1 MNKLITRLA
10 LSITLAGGVL
20 VPATQATAQQ
30 QLVAP
35 NLQFVESSTPSE
47 ASQLRA
53 GQTNHWFYKL
63 STSQYV
69 AKDING
75 KEYNIDEIFK
85 SGKAIMIDF
94 SAVWCP
100 PCWGL
105 HKSGILEK
113 LYAKFGPKGTDQ
125 IELFW
130 VGADKASTV
139 NAIKGSGGNTQ
150 GDWTKDSKGNPVPY
164 PVFSDKKMSSMLNIG
179 IVAFP
184 TLVLIGPG
192 NKWTDCR
199 AEVATK
205 DTEFK
210 AFAELLDLF
219 ATKKD
224 KPKAVRFADPT
235 ALYVG
240 ETRTMRLYYES
251 LVPVTNVVWNAP
263 KELTLTKVTDTE
275 YTIAASKVGSYEIE
289 ATVTNE
295 NGSTTGKATVIVSE
309 PISSYPF
316 FCGMDNKEQ
325 LDKGWRSIDHDGDGF
340 GFDSYMGGGFLAR
353 LGLSFTDN
361 SYKPGAENSAD
372 LLISWGTILP
382 VSAMVQEGKPYFG
395 TQEIKP
401 KNELLS
407 APMLIPADAAKPTF
421 SCYIARVLPQGMA
434 SVFDAPR
441 ADQLKVMV
449 SELNGTPVELLEPQS
464 PKKSGWKHISA
475 DLSAY
480 KGKTILLSLVPV
492 VNGTSGLSID
502 QIRVT
507 MDGTTDVETPTLN
520 VETSLYP
527 NPASDYVTV
536 RTRVGST
543 IEIFA
548 ADGALLSTTQAKGEE
563 TTIALAQL
571 PAGRYLVRI
580 SSLEGGE
587 IVLRPL
593 IIK

>member
-20 VPATQATAQQ
+20 LPATQATAQQ

-35 NLQFVESSTPSE
+35 NLQLVESSTPSG

-53 GQTNHWFYKL
+53 SQEGRWFYGL
-63 STSQYV
+63 TTSKYV

-75 KEYNIDEIFK
+75 KEYDIDAILK
-85 SGKAIMIDF
+85 SGKTIMIDF
-94 SAVWCP
+94 SATWCP
-100 PCWGL
+100 PCWTI
-105 HKSGILEK
+105 HESGVLEQ
-113 LYAKFGPKGTDQ
+113 LYSKFGPEGTNQ

-130 VGADKASTV
+130 VEAQGASKSKIQA
-139 NAIKGSGGNTQ
+139 KGK
-150 GDWTKDSKGNPVPY
+150 DWTKDSNGNPVPY
-164 PVFSDKKMSSMLNIG
+164 PIISDAKMFSTLGIG
-179 IVAFP
+179 VVGFP

-205 DTEFK
+205 DTTFK
-210 AFAELLDLF
+210 VFAELLELF
-219 ATKKD
+219 VNKTD
-224 KPKAVRFADPT
+224 KPKAVRFVDPT
-235 ALYVG
+235 DLYIG
-240 ETRTMRLYYES
+240 ETRTMRLTYES
-251 LVPVTNVVWNAP
+251 LAPITNVEWKAP
-263 KELTLTKVTDTE
+263 EGLTLTKVTDTE

-289 ATVTNE
+289 ATVTNA
-295 NGSTTGKATVIVSE
+295 NGSTTGKVTVTVSE

-316 FCGMDNKEQ
+316 FCAMDNKEQ
-325 LDKGWRSIDHDGDGF
+325 LDKGWRSIDYDGDGF
-340 GFDSYMGGGFLAR
+340 GFDSYMGNGLLER
-353 LGLSFTDN
+353 LGLRFDN
-361 SYKPGAENSAD
+361 PNYKPGAENSAD

-382 VSAMVQEGKPYFG
+382 VSVLVQDGEANFGVQENK
-395 TQEIKP
+395 QN
-401 KNELLS
+401 NELLS
-407 APMLIPADAAKPTF
+407 APLVIPADAAKPTF
-421 SCYIARVLPQGMA
+421 SCYIMSFFTANTM
-434 SVFDAPR
+434 
-441 ADQLKVMV
+441 DQLKVMV
-449 SELNGTPVELLEPQS
+449 SEDNGTPVELLAPQA
-464 PKKSGWKHISA
+464 PIAGKWKLISA

-480 KGKTILLSLVPV
+480 KGKTIKLSLIPV
-492 VNGTSGLSID
+492 VKGESGIGVD
-502 QIRVT
+502 QLRVT

-543 IEIFA
+543 IEFFT
-548 ADGALLSTTQAKGEE
+548 ADGALLSTTQAMGEE

-580 SSLEGGE
+580 TSLEGGE

>member
-35 NLQFVESSTPSE
+35 NLQLVESSTPSG

-53 GQTNHWFYKL
+53 SQEGRWFYGL
-63 STSQYV
+63 TTSKYV

-75 KEYNIDEIFK
+75 KEYDIDAILK
-85 SGKAIMIDF
+85 SGKTIMIDF
-94 SAVWCP
+94 SATWCP
-100 PCWGL
+100 PCWTI
-105 HKSGILEK
+105 HESGVLEQ
-113 LYAKFGPKGTDQ
+113 LYSKFGPEGTNQ

-130 VGADKASTV
+130 VEAQGASKSKIQA
-139 NAIKGSGGNTQ
+139 KGK
-150 GDWTKDSKGNPVPY
+150 DWTKDSNGNPVPY
-164 PVFSDKKMSSMLNIG
+164 PIISDAKMFSTLGIG
-179 IVAFP
+179 VVGFP

-199 AEVATK
+199 ADVATK
-205 DTEFK
+205 DTTFK
-210 AFAELLDLF
+210 AFAELLELF
-219 ATKKD
+219 VNKTD
-224 KPKAVRFADPT
+224 KPKAVRFVDPT
-235 ALYVG
+235 DLYIG
-240 ETRTMRLYYES
+240 ETRTMRLTYES
-251 LVPVTNVVWNAP
+251 LAPITNVEWKAP
-263 KELTLTKVTDTE
+263 EGLTLTKVTDTE
-275 YTIAASKVGSYEIE
+275 YTIATSKVGSYEIE
-289 ATVTNE
+289 ATVTNA
-295 NGSTTGKATVIVSE
+295 NGSTTGKVTVTVSE

-316 FCGMDNKEQ
+316 FCAMDNKEQ
-325 LDKGWRSIDHDGDGF
+325 LDKGWRSIDYDGDGF
-340 GFDSYMGGGFLAR
+340 GFDSYMGNGLLER
-353 LGLSFTDN
+353 LGLRFDN
-361 SYKPGAENSAD
+361 PNYKPGAENSAD

-382 VSAMVQEGKPYFG
+382 VSVLVQDGEANFGVQENK
-395 TQEIKP
+395 QN
-401 KNELLS
+401 NELLS
-407 APMLIPADAAKPTF
+407 APLVIPADAAKPTF
-421 SCYIARVLPQGMA
+421 SCYIMSFFTANTM
-434 SVFDAPR
+434 
-441 ADQLKVMV
+441 DQLKVMV
-449 SELNGTPVELLEPQS
+449 SEDNGTPVELLAPQA
-464 PKKSGWKHISA
+464 PIAGKWKLISA

-480 KGKTILLSLVPV
+480 KGKTIKLSLIPV
-492 VNGTSGLSID
+492 VKGESGIGVD
-502 QIRVT
+502 QLRVT

-543 IEIFA
+543 IEFFT
-548 ADGALLSTTQAKGEE
+548 ADGALLSTTQAMGEE

-580 SSLEGGE
+580 TSLEGGE

>member
-10 LSITLAGGVL
+10 LSITLVGGML
-20 VPATQATAQQ
+20 LPATQATAQQ

-35 NLQFVESSTPSE
+35 SLPLVESATPSE

-63 STSQYV
+63 ATSQYV

-100 PCWGL
+100 PCWSI
-105 HKSGILEK
+105 HKSGVLEQ
-113 LYAKFGPKGTDQ
+113 LYSKFGPEGTKQ

-130 VGADKASTV
+130 VEAQGASKSKIQA
-139 NAIKGSGGNTQ
+139 NGK
-150 GDWTKDSKGNPVPY
+150 DWTKDSKGNPVPY
-164 PVFSDKKMSSMLNIG
+164 PVISDKKMFSTLNIG
-179 IVAFP
+179 IVGFP

-192 NKWTDCR
+192 NKWTNCF
-199 AEVATK
+199 AEVYTK

-240 ETRTMRLYYES
+240 ETRTMRLNYES
-251 LVPVTNVVWNAP
+251 FVPVTNVVWNAP

-295 NGSTTGKATVIVSE
+295 NGSTTGKATITVSE

-372 LLISWGTILP
+372 LLISWGTVLP
-382 VSAMVQEGKPYFG
+382 VSAMVQDGKASFG
-395 TQEIKP
+395 MQKIKP

-407 APMLIPADAAKPTF
+407 APLVIPADAVKPTF
-421 SCYIARVLPQGMA
+421 SCYIM
-434 SVFDAPR
+434 SVFGAPR

-464 PKKSGWKHISA
+464 PKKSGWKLISA

-492 VNGTSGLSID
+492 VNGESGIGVD
-502 QIRVT
+502 QLRVT
-507 MDGTTDVETPTLN
+507 MDGKTDVEAPTLSL
-520 VETSLYP
+520 ETTLYP

-536 RTRVGST
+536 QTRVGST
-543 IEIFA
+543 IELFA
-548 ADGALLSTTQAKGEE
+548 TDGTMLSTTQATGER
-563 TTIALAQL
+563 TSIALAQL
-571 PAGRYLVRI
+571 PAGRYIARI
-580 SSLEGGE
+580 TSLEGE
-587 IVLRPL
+587 VVFRPL

>member
-35 NLQFVESSTPSE
+35 NLQLVESSTPSG

-53 GQTNHWFYKL
+53 SQEGRWFYGL
-63 STSQYV
+63 TTSKYV

-75 KEYNIDEIFK
+75 KEYDIDAILK
-85 SGKAIMIDF
+85 SGKTIMIDF
-94 SAVWCP
+94 SATWCP
-100 PCWGL
+100 PCWTI
-105 HKSGILEK
+105 HESGVLEQ
-113 LYAKFGPKGTDQ
+113 LYSKFGPEGTNQ

-130 VGADKASTV
+130 VEAQGASKSKIQA
-139 NAIKGSGGNTQ
+139 KGK
-150 GDWTKDSKGNPVPY
+150 DWTKDSNGNPVPY
-164 PVFSDKKMSSMLNIG
+164 PIISDAKMFSTLGIG
-179 IVAFP
+179 VVGFP

-205 DTEFK
+205 DTTFK
-210 AFAELLDLF
+210 VFAELLELF
-219 ATKKD
+219 VNKTD
-224 KPKAVRFADPT
+224 KPKAVRFVDPT
-235 ALYVG
+235 DLYIG
-240 ETRTMRLYYES
+240 ETRTMRLTYES
-251 LVPVTNVVWNAP
+251 LAPITNVEWKAP
-263 KELTLTKVTDTE
+263 EGLTLTKVTDTE

-289 ATVTNE
+289 ATVTNA
-295 NGSTTGKATVIVSE
+295 NGSTTGKVTVTVSE

-316 FCGMDNKEQ
+316 FCAMDNKEQ
-325 LDKGWRSIDHDGDGF
+325 LDKGWRSIDYDGDGF
-340 GFDSYMGGGFLAR
+340 GFDSYMGNGLLER
-353 LGLSFTDN
+353 LGLRFDN
-361 SYKPGAENSAD
+361 PNYKPGAENSAD

-382 VSAMVQEGKPYFG
+382 VSVLVQDGEANFGVQENK
-395 TQEIKP
+395 QN
-401 KNELLS
+401 NELLS
-407 APMLIPADAAKPTF
+407 APLVIPADAAKPTF
-421 SCYIARVLPQGMA
+421 SCYIMSFFTANTM
-434 SVFDAPR
+434 
-441 ADQLKVMV
+441 DQLKVMV
-449 SELNGTPVELLEPQS
+449 SEDNGTPVELLAPQA
-464 PKKSGWKHISA
+464 PIAGKWKLISA

-480 KGKTILLSLVPV
+480 KGKTIKLSLVPV
-492 VNGTSGLSID
+492 VKGESGIGVD
-502 QIRVT
+502 QLRVT

-543 IEIFA
+543 IEFFT
-548 ADGALLSTTQAKGEE
+548 ADGALLSTTQAMGEE

-580 SSLEGGE
+580 TSLEGGE

>member
-35 NLQFVESSTPSE
+35 NLQLVESSTPSG

-53 GQTNHWFYKL
+53 SQEGRWFYGL
-63 STSQYV
+63 TTSKYV

-75 KEYNIDEIFK
+75 KEYDIDAILK
-85 SGKAIMIDF
+85 SGKTIMIDF
-94 SAVWCP
+94 SATWCP
-100 PCWGL
+100 PCWTI
-105 HKSGILEK
+105 HESGVLEQ
-113 LYAKFGPKGTDQ
+113 LYSKFGPEGTNQ

-130 VGADKASTV
+130 VEAQGASKSKIQA
-139 NAIKGSGGNTQ
+139 KGK
-150 GDWTKDSKGNPVPY
+150 DWTKDSNGNPVPY
-164 PVFSDKKMSSMLNIG
+164 PIISDAKMFSTLGIG
-179 IVAFP
+179 VVGFP

-205 DTEFK
+205 DTTFK
-210 AFAELLDLF
+210 VFAELLELF
-219 ATKKD
+219 VNKTD
-224 KPKAVRFADPT
+224 KPKAVRFVDPT
-235 ALYVG
+235 DLYIG
-240 ETRTMRLYYES
+240 ETRTMRLTYES
-251 LVPVTNVVWNAP
+251 LAPITNVEWKAP
-263 KELTLTKVTDTE
+263 EGLTLTKVTDTE

-289 ATVTNE
+289 ATVTNA
-295 NGSTTGKATVIVSE
+295 NGSTTGKVTVTVSE

-316 FCGMDNKEQ
+316 FCAMDNKEQ
-325 LDKGWRSIDHDGDGF
+325 LDKGWRSIDYDGDGF
-340 GFDSYMGGGFLAR
+340 GFDSYMGNGLLER
-353 LGLSFTDN
+353 LGLRFDN
-361 SYKPGAENSAD
+361 PNYKPGAENSAD

-382 VSAMVQEGKPYFG
+382 VSVLVQDGEANFGVQENK
-395 TQEIKP
+395 QN
-401 KNELLS
+401 NELLS
-407 APMLIPADAAKPTF
+407 APLVIPADAAKPTF
-421 SCYIARVLPQGMA
+421 SCYIMSFFTANTM
-434 SVFDAPR
+434 
-441 ADQLKVMV
+441 DQLKVMV
-449 SELNGTPVELLEPQS
+449 SEDNGTPVELLAPQA
-464 PKKSGWKHISA
+464 PIAGKWKLISA

-480 KGKTILLSLVPV
+480 KGKTIKLSLIPV
-492 VNGTSGLSID
+492 VKGESGIGVD
-502 QIRVT
+502 QLRVT

-543 IEIFA
+543 IEFFT
-548 ADGALLSTTQAKGEE
+548 ADGALLSTTQAMGEE

-580 SSLEGGE
+580 TSLEGGE

>member
-10 LSITLAGGVL
+10 LSITLVGGML
-20 VPATQATAQQ
+20 LPATQATAQQ

-35 NLQFVESSTPSE
+35 NLPLVESSTPSG

-63 STSQYV
+63 ATSQYV

-94 SAVWCP
+94 SAVWCY
-100 PCWGL
+100 PCWAL
-105 HKSGILEK
+105 HSSGVLEQ
-113 LYAKFGPKGTDQ
+113 LYSKFGPKGTDQ

-130 VGADKASTV
+130 VGADRASTV
-139 NAIKGSGGNTQ
+139 SAIKGSGRNTQ

-164 PVFSDKKMSSMLNIG
+164 PVISDKKMFSTLNIG
-179 IVAFP
+179 IIGFP

-192 NKWTDCR
+192 NKWVHCR
-199 AEVATK
+199 DEVMTK

-240 ETRTMRLYYES
+240 ETRTMRLNYES
-251 LVPVTNVVWNAP
+251 FVPVTNVVWNAP

-295 NGSTTGKATVIVSE
+295 NGSTTGKATITVSE

-325 LDKGWRSIDHDGDGF
+325 LNKGWRSIDHDGDSF

-353 LGLSFTDN
+353 LELIFKND
-361 SYKPGAENSAD
+361 YKPGAENSAD
-372 LLISWGTILP
+372 NLVSWGTVLP
-382 VSAMVQEGKPYFG
+382 VSAMVDDKGKVHFG
-395 TQEIKP
+395 IQKIEP

-407 APMLIPADAAKPTF
+407 APMVIPADATKPTF

-434 SVFDAPR
+434 SILDAPR

-449 SELNGTPVELLEPQS
+449 SELNGTTVELLEPQS
-464 PKKSGWKHISA
+464 PKESGWKLISA

-480 KGKTILLSLVPV
+480 KGKTIQLSLIPV

-502 QIRVT
+502 QLRVT
-507 MDGTTDVETPTLN
+507 MDGKTDVEAPTLN
-520 VETSLYP
+520 LETTLYP

-536 RTRVGST
+536 QTRVGST
-543 IEIFA
+543 IELFA
-548 ADGALLSTTQAKGEE
+548 ADGTMLSTTQATGER

-571 PAGRYLVRI
+571 PAGRYIARI
-580 SSLEGGE
+580 TSLEGE
-587 IVLRPL
+587 VVFRPL

>member
-35 NLQFVESSTPSE
+35 NLQLVESSTPSG

-53 GQTNHWFYKL
+53 SQEGRWFYGL
-63 STSQYV
+63 TTSKYV

-75 KEYNIDEIFK
+75 KEYDIDAILK
-85 SGKAIMIDF
+85 SGKTIMIDF
-94 SAVWCP
+94 SATWCP
-100 PCWGL
+100 PCWTI
-105 HKSGILEK
+105 HESGVLEQ
-113 LYAKFGPKGTDQ
+113 LYSKFGPEGTNQ

-130 VGADKASTV
+130 VEAQGASKSKIQA
-139 NAIKGSGGNTQ
+139 KGK
-150 GDWTKDSKGNPVPY
+150 DWTKDSNGNPVPY
-164 PVFSDKKMSSMLNIG
+164 PIISDAKMFSTLGIG
-179 IVAFP
+179 VVGFP

-205 DTEFK
+205 DTTFK
-210 AFAELLDLF
+210 VFAELLELF
-219 ATKKD
+219 VNKTD
-224 KPKAVRFADPT
+224 KPKAVRFVDPT
-235 ALYVG
+235 DLYIG
-240 ETRTMRLYYES
+240 ETRTMRLTYES
-251 LVPVTNVVWNAP
+251 LAPITNVEWKAP
-263 KELTLTKVTDTE
+263 EGLTLTKVTDTE

-289 ATVTNE
+289 ATVTNA
-295 NGSTTGKATVIVSE
+295 NGSTTGKVTVTVSE

-316 FCGMDNKEQ
+316 FCAMDNKEQ
-325 LDKGWRSIDHDGDGF
+325 LDKGWRSIDYDGDGF
-340 GFDSYMGGGFLAR
+340 GFDSYMGNGLLER
-353 LGLSFTDN
+353 LGLRFDN
-361 SYKPGAENSAD
+361 PNYKPGAENSAD

-382 VSAMVQEGKPYFG
+382 VSVLVQDGEANFGVQENK
-395 TQEIKP
+395 QN
-401 KNELLS
+401 NELLS
-407 APMLIPADAAKPTF
+407 APLVIPADAAKPTF
-421 SCYIARVLPQGMA
+421 SCYIMSFFTANTM
-434 SVFDAPR
+434 
-441 ADQLKVMV
+441 DQLKVMV
-449 SELNGTPVELLEPQS
+449 SEDNGTPVELLAPQA
-464 PKKSGWKHISA
+464 PIAGKWKLISA

-480 KGKTILLSLVPV
+480 KGKTIKLSLIPV
-492 VNGTSGLSID
+492 VKGESGIGVD
-502 QIRVT
+502 QLRVT

-527 NPASDYVTV
+527 NPASDYVTI

-543 IEIFA
+543 IEFFT
-548 ADGALLSTTQAKGEE
+548 ADGALLSTTQAMGEE

-580 SSLEGGE
+580 TSLEGGE

-593 IIK
+593 IIQ

>member
-10 LSITLAGGVL
+10 LSITLVGGML
-20 VPATQATAQQ
+20 LPATQATAQQ

-35 NLQFVESSTPSE
+35 SLPLVESSTASE

-100 PCWGL
+100 PCWAL
-105 HKSGILEK
+105 HSSGVLEQ
-113 LYAKFGPKGTDQ
+113 LYSKFGPAGTNQ

-130 VGADKASTV
+130 VEAQGASKSKIQA
-139 NAIKGSGGNTQ
+139 NGK
-150 GDWTKDSKGNPVPY
+150 DWTKDSKGNPVPY
-164 PVFSDKKMSSMLNIG
+164 PVISDKKMFSTLNIG
-179 IVAFP
+179 IVGFP

-192 NKWTDCR
+192 NKWVHCR
-199 AEVATK
+199 DEVMTK

-240 ETRTMRLYYES
+240 ETRTMRLNYES
-251 LVPVTNVVWNAP
+251 FVPVTNVVWNAP

-295 NGSTTGKATVIVSE
+295 NGSTTGKATITVSE

-340 GFDSYMGGGFLAR
+340 GFDSYVGGGFLAR
-353 LGLSFTDN
+353 LGLYFKDKSF
-361 SYKPGAENSAD
+361 KPGAENSAD
-372 LLISWGTILP
+372 LLISWGTVLP
-382 VSAMVQEGKPYFG
+382 VVAMVQDGEASFG
-395 TQEIKP
+395 MQKIKP

-407 APMLIPADAAKPTF
+407 APLVIPADAAKPTF
-421 SCYIARVLPQGMA
+421 SCYIM
-434 SVFDAPR
+434 SVFGAPR
-441 ADQLKVMV
+441 VDQLKVMV

-464 PKKSGWKHISA
+464 PKKSGWKLISA

-492 VNGTSGLSID
+492 VNGESGIGVD
-502 QIRVT
+502 QLRVT
-507 MDGTTDVETPTLN
+507 MDGKTDVEAPTLSL
-520 VETSLYP
+520 ETTLYP

-543 IEIFA
+543 IELFA
-548 ADGALLSTTQAKGEE
+548 TDGTMLSTTQATGER

-571 PAGRYLVRI
+571 PAGRYIARI
-580 SSLEGGE
+580 TSLEGE
-587 IVLRPL
+587 VVFRPL

>member
-10 LSITLAGGVL
+10 LSITLVGGML
-20 VPATQATAQQ
+20 LPATQATAQQ

-35 NLQFVESSTPSE
+35 NLPLVESSTPSG

-100 PCWGL
+100 PCWAL
-105 HKSGILEK
+105 HSSGVLEQ
-113 LYAKFGPKGTDQ
+113 LYSKFGPAGTNQ

-130 VGADKASTV
+130 VEAQGASKSKIQA
-139 NAIKGSGGNTQ
+139 NGK
-150 GDWTKDSKGNPVPY
+150 DWTKDSKGNPVPY
-164 PVFSDKKMSSMLNIG
+164 PVISDKKMFSTLNIG
-179 IVAFP
+179 IVGFP

-192 NKWTDCR
+192 NKWVHCID
-199 AEVATK
+199 EVMTK

-240 ETRTMRLYYES
+240 ETRTMRLNYES

-295 NGSTTGKATVIVSE
+295 NGSTTGKATITVSE

-340 GFDSYMGGGFLAR
+340 GFDSYVGGGFLAR
-353 LGLSFTDN
+353 LGLYFKDKSF
-361 SYKPGAENSAD
+361 KPGAENSAD
-372 LLISWGTILP
+372 LLISWGTVLP
-382 VSAMVQEGKPYFG
+382 VVAMVQDGEASFG
-395 TQEIKP
+395 MQKIKP

-407 APMLIPADAAKPTF
+407 APLVIPADAAKPTF
-421 SCYIARVLPQGMA
+421 SCYIM
-434 SVFDAPR
+434 SVFGAPR

-464 PKKSGWKHISA
+464 PKKSGWKLISA

-492 VNGTSGLSID
+492 VNGESGIGVD
-502 QIRVT
+502 QLRVT
-507 MDGTTDVETPTLN
+507 MDGKTDVEAPTLSL
-520 VETSLYP
+520 ETTLYP

-543 IEIFA
+543 IELFA
-548 ADGALLSTTQAKGEE
+548 TDGTMLSTTQATGER

-571 PAGRYLVRI
+571 PAGRYIARI
-580 SSLEGGE
+580 TSLEGE
-587 IVLRPL
+587 VVFRPL

>member
-10 LSITLAGGVL
+10 LSITLVGGML
-20 VPATQATAQQ
+20 LPATQATAQQ

-35 NLQFVESSTPSE
+35 NLPLVESSTPSG

-63 STSQYV
+63 ATSQYV

-100 PCWGL
+100 PCWAL
-105 HKSGILEK
+105 HSSGVLEQ
-113 LYAKFGPKGTDQ
+113 LYSKFGPAGTNQ

-130 VGADKASTV
+130 VEAQGASKSKIQA
-139 NAIKGSGGNTQ
+139 NGK
-150 GDWTKDSKGNPVPY
+150 DWTKDSKGNPVPY
-164 PVFSDKKMSSMLNIG
+164 PVISDKKMFSTLNIG
-179 IVAFP
+179 IVGFP

-240 ETRTMRLYYES
+240 ETRTMRLNYES
-251 LVPVTNVVWNAP
+251 LVP
-263 KELTLTKVTDTE
+263 E

-295 NGSTTGKATVIVSE
+295 NGSTTGKATITVSE

-340 GFDSYMGGGFLAR
+340 GFDSYVGGGFLAR
-353 LGLSFTDN
+353 LGLYFKDKSF
-361 SYKPGAENSAD
+361 KPGAENSAD
-372 LLISWGTILP
+372 LLISWGTVLP
-382 VSAMVQEGKPYFG
+382 VVAMVQDGEASFG
-395 TQEIKP
+395 MQKIKP

-407 APMLIPADAAKPTF
+407 APLVIPADAAKPTF
-421 SCYIARVLPQGMA
+421 SCYIM
-434 SVFDAPR
+434 SVFGAPR
-441 ADQLKVMV
+441 VDQLKVMV

-464 PKKSGWKHISA
+464 PKKSGWKLISA

-492 VNGTSGLSID
+492 VNGESGIGVD
-502 QIRVT
+502 QLRVT
-507 MDGTTDVETPTLN
+507 MDGKTDVEAPTLSL
-520 VETSLYP
+520 ETTLYP

-543 IEIFA
+543 IELFA
-548 ADGALLSTTQAKGEE
+548 TDGTMLSTTQTTGER

-571 PAGRYLVRI
+571 PAGRYIARI
-580 SSLEGGE
+580 TSLEGE
-587 IVLRPL
+587 VVFRPL

>member
-35 NLQFVESSTPSE
+35 NLQLVESSTPSG

-53 GQTNHWFYKL
+53 SQEGRWFYGL
-63 STSQYV
+63 TTSKYV

-75 KEYNIDEIFK
+75 KEYDIDAILK
-85 SGKAIMIDF
+85 SGKTIMIDF
-94 SAVWCP
+94 SATWCP
-100 PCWGL
+100 PCWTI
-105 HKSGILEK
+105 HESGVLEQ
-113 LYAKFGPKGTDQ
+113 LYSKFGPEGTNQ

-130 VGADKASTV
+130 VEAQGASKSKIQA
-139 NAIKGSGGNTQ
+139 KGK
-150 GDWTKDSKGNPVPY
+150 DWTKDSNGNPVPY
-164 PVFSDKKMSSMLNIG
+164 PIISDAKMFSTLGIG
-179 IVAFP
+179 VVGFP

-205 DTEFK
+205 DTTFK
-210 AFAELLDLF
+210 VFAELLELF
-219 ATKKD
+219 VNKTD
-224 KPKAVRFADPT
+224 KPKAVRFVDPT
-235 ALYVG
+235 DLYIG
-240 ETRTMRLYYES
+240 ETRTMRLTYES
-251 LVPVTNVVWNAP
+251 LAPITNVEWKAP
-263 KELTLTKVTDTE
+263 EGLTLTKVTDTE

-289 ATVTNE
+289 ATVTNA
-295 NGSTTGKATVIVSE
+295 NGSTTGKVTVTVSE

-316 FCGMDNKEQ
+316 FCAMDNKEQ
-325 LDKGWRSIDHDGDGF
+325 LDKGWRSIDYDGDGF
-340 GFDSYMGGGFLAR
+340 GFDSYMGNGLLER
-353 LGLSFTDN
+353 LGLRFDN
-361 SYKPGAENSAD
+361 PNYKPGAENSAD

-382 VSAMVQEGKPYFG
+382 VSVLVQDGEANFGVQENK
-395 TQEIKP
+395 QN
-401 KNELLS
+401 NELLS
-407 APMLIPADAAKPTF
+407 APLVIPADAAKPTF
-421 SCYIARVLPQGMA
+421 SCYIMSFFTANTM
-434 SVFDAPR
+434 
-441 ADQLKVMV
+441 DQLKVMV
-449 SELNGTPVELLEPQS
+449 SEDNGTPVELLAPQA
-464 PKKSGWKHISA
+464 PIAGKWKLISA

-480 KGKTILLSLVPV
+480 KGKTIKLSLIPV
-492 VNGTSGLSID
+492 VKGESGIGVD
-502 QIRVT
+502 QLRVT

-543 IEIFA
+543 IEFFT
-548 ADGALLSTTQAKGEE
+548 ADGALLSTTQAMGEE
-563 TTIALAQL
+563 TTIALAHL

-580 SSLEGGE
+580 TSLEGGE

>member
-10 LSITLAGGVL
+10 LSITLVGGML
-20 VPATQATAQQ
+20 LPATQATAQQ
-30 QLVAP
+30 
-35 NLQFVESSTPSE
+35 NLPLVESSTPSG

-63 STSQYV
+63 ATSQYV

-100 PCWGL
+100 PCWAL
-105 HKSGILEK
+105 HSSGVLEQ
-113 LYAKFGPKGTDQ
+113 LYSKFGPAGTNQ

-130 VGADKASTV
+130 VEAQGASKSKIQA
-139 NAIKGSGGNTQ
+139 NGK
-150 GDWTKDSKGNPVPY
+150 DWTKDSKGNPVPY
-164 PVFSDKKMSSMLNIG
+164 PVISDKKMFSTLNIG
-179 IVAFP
+179 IVGFP

-192 NKWTDCR
+192 NKWVHCID
-199 AEVATK
+199 EVMTK

-240 ETRTMRLYYES
+240 ETRTMRLNYES

-295 NGSTTGKATVIVSE
+295 NGSTTGKATITVSE

-372 LLISWGTILP
+372 LLISWGTVLP
-382 VSAMVQEGKPYFG
+382 VSAMVNNKGEASFG
-395 TQEIKP
+395 MQKIKP

-421 SCYIARVLPQGMA
+421 SCYIM
-434 SVFDAPR
+434 SVFGAPR

-464 PKKSGWKHISA
+464 PKKSGWKLISA

-492 VNGTSGLSID
+492 VNGESGIGVD
-502 QIRVT
+502 QLRVT
-507 MDGTTDVETPTLN
+507 MDGKTDVEAPTLSL
-520 VETSLYP
+520 ETTLYP

-543 IEIFA
+543 IELFA
-548 ADGALLSTTQAKGEE
+548 TDGTMLSTTQATGES

-571 PAGRYLVRI
+571 PAGRYIARI
-580 SSLEGGE
+580 TSLEGE
-587 IVLRPL
+587 VVFRPL

>member
-35 NLQFVESSTPSE
+35 NLQLVESSTPSG

-53 GQTNHWFYKL
+53 SQEGRWFYGL
-63 STSQYV
+63 TTSKYV

-75 KEYNIDEIFK
+75 KEYDIDAILK
-85 SGKAIMIDF
+85 SGKTIMIDF
-94 SAVWCP
+94 SATWCP
-100 PCWGL
+100 PCWTI
-105 HKSGILEK
+105 HESGVLEQ
-113 LYAKFGPKGTDQ
+113 LYSKFGPEGTNQ

-130 VGADKASTV
+130 VEAQGASKSKIQA
-139 NAIKGSGGNTQ
+139 KGK
-150 GDWTKDSKGNPVPY
+150 DWTKDSNGNPVPY
-164 PVFSDKKMSSMLNIG
+164 PIISDAKMFSTLGIG
-179 IVAFP
+179 VVGFP

-205 DTEFK
+205 DTTFK
-210 AFAELLDLF
+210 VFAELLELF
-219 ATKKD
+219 VNKTD
-224 KPKAVRFADPT
+224 KPKAVRFVDPT
-235 ALYVG
+235 DLYIG
-240 ETRTMRLYYES
+240 ETRTMRLTYES
-251 LVPVTNVVWNAP
+251 LAPITNVEWKAP
-263 KELTLTKVTDTE
+263 EGLTLTKVTDTE

-289 ATVTNE
+289 ATVTNA
-295 NGSTTGKATVIVSE
+295 NGSTTGKVTVTVSE

-316 FCGMDNKEQ
+316 FCAMDNKEQ
-325 LDKGWRSIDHDGDGF
+325 LDKGWRSIDYDGDGF
-340 GFDSYMGGGFLAR
+340 GFDSYMGNGLLER
-353 LGLSFTDN
+353 LGLRFDN
-361 SYKPGAENSAD
+361 PNYKPGAENSAD

-382 VSAMVQEGKPYFG
+382 VSVLVQDGEANFGVQENK
-395 TQEIKP
+395 QN
-401 KNELLS
+401 NELLS
-407 APMLIPADAAKPTF
+407 APLVIPADAAKPTF
-421 SCYIARVLPQGMA
+421 SCYIMSFFTANTM
-434 SVFDAPR
+434 
-441 ADQLKVMV
+441 DQLKVMV
-449 SELNGTPVELLEPQS
+449 SEDNGTPVELLAPQA
-464 PKKSGWKHISA
+464 PIAGKWKLISA

-480 KGKTILLSLVPV
+480 KGKTIKLSLIPV
-492 VNGTSGLSID
+492 VKGESGIGVD
-502 QIRVT
+502 QLRVT

-527 NPASDYVTV
+527 NPASDYVTI

-543 IEIFA
+543 IEFFT
-548 ADGALLSTTQAKGEE
+548 ADGALLSTTQAMGEE
-563 TTIALAQL
+563 TTIALAHL

-580 SSLEGGE
+580 TSLEGGE

>member
-35 NLQFVESSTPSE
+35 NLQLVESSTPSG

-340 GFDSYMGGGFLAR
+340 GFDSYMGNGLLER
-353 LGLSFTDN
+353 LGLRFDN
-361 SYKPGAENSAD
+361 PNYKPGAENSAD

-382 VSAMVQEGKPYFG
+382 VSVLVQDGEANFGVQENK
-395 TQEIKP
+395 QN
-401 KNELLS
+401 NELLS
-407 APMLIPADAAKPTF
+407 APLVIPADAAKPTF
-421 SCYIARVLPQGMA
+421 SCYIMSFFTANTM
-434 SVFDAPR
+434 
-441 ADQLKVMV
+441 DQLKVMV
-449 SELNGTPVELLEPQS
+449 SEDNDTPVELLAPQA
-464 PKKSGWKHISA
+464 PIAGKWKLISA

-480 KGKTILLSLVPV
+480 KGKTIKLSLIPV
-492 VNGTSGLSID
+492 VKGESGIGVD
-502 QIRVT
+502 QLRVT

-543 IEIFA
+543 IEFFT
-548 ADGALLSTTQAKGEE
+548 ADGALLSTTQAMGEE

-580 SSLEGGE
+580 TSLEGGE

>member
-10 LSITLAGGVL
+10 LSITLVGGML
-20 VPATQATAQQ
+20 LPATQATAQQ

-35 NLQFVESSTPSE
+35 NLPLVESSTASG

-53 GQTNHWFYKL
+53 GQTNHWFYQL

-105 HKSGILEK
+105 HTSGILEE

-130 VGADKASTV
+130 VGADPRSTIS
-139 NAIKGSGGNTQ
+139 AIKGSGGNTK

-164 PVFSDKKMSSMLNIG
+164 PVFSDKKMFSTLNIG
-179 IVAFP
+179 IVGFP

-192 NKWTDCR
+192 NKWVHCID
-199 AEVATK
+199 EVMTK

-240 ETRTMRLYYES
+240 ETRTMRLNYES

-295 NGSTTGKATVIVSE
+295 NGSTTGKATITVSE

-340 GFDSYMGGGFLAR
+340 GFDSYVGGGFLAR
-353 LGLSFTDN
+353 LGLYFKDKSF
-361 SYKPGAENSAD
+361 KPGAENSAD
-372 LLISWGTILP
+372 LLISWGTVLP
-382 VSAMVQEGKPYFG
+382 VVAMVQDGEASFG
-395 TQEIKP
+395 MQKIKP

-407 APMLIPADAAKPTF
+407 APLVIPADAAKPTF
-421 SCYIARVLPQGMA
+421 SCYIM
-434 SVFDAPR
+434 SVFGAPR
-441 ADQLKVMV
+441 VDQLKVMV

-464 PKKSGWKHISA
+464 PKKSGWKLISA

-492 VNGTSGLSID
+492 VNGESGIGVD
-502 QIRVT
+502 QLRVT
-507 MDGTTDVETPTLN
+507 MDGKTDVEAPTLSL
-520 VETSLYP
+520 ETTLYP

-543 IEIFA
+543 IELFA
-548 ADGALLSTTQAKGEE
+548 TDGTMLSTTQATGER

-571 PAGRYLVRI
+571 PAGRYIARI
-580 SSLEGGE
+580 TSLEGE
-587 IVLRPL
+587 VVFRPL

>member
-1 MNKLITRLA
+1 MNKLTTRLA
-10 LSITLAGGVL
+10 LSITLVGGML
-20 VPATQATAQQ
+20 LSATQATAQQ

-35 NLQFVESSTPSE
+35 NLPLVESATPSE

-53 GQTNHWFYKL
+53 GQTDHWFYQL

-105 HKSGILEK
+105 HQSGLLEK
-113 LYAKFGPKGTDQ
+113 LYAKFGPEGTNQ

-130 VGADKASTV
+130 VEAEGASKSDIQASS
-139 NAIKGSGGNTQ
+139 K
-150 GDWTKDSKGNPVPY
+150 DWTKDSKGKPVPY
-164 PVFSDKKMSSMLNIG
+164 PVISDADMASKLNIG
-179 IVAFP
+179 IVGFP

-192 NKWTDCR
+192 NKWTDCK

-210 AFAELLDLF
+210 AFAELLERF
-219 ATKKD
+219 ATKTD
-224 KPKAVRFADPT
+224 KPKAVQFADPT

-240 ETRTMRLYYES
+240 ETRTMRLNYES
-251 LVPVTNVVWNAP
+251 FLPATIAEWKAP
-263 KELTLTKVTDTE
+263 KELTLTKVSDTE

-295 NGSTTGKATVIVSE
+295 NGSTTGKATITVSE

-372 LLISWGTILP
+372 LLISWGTVLP
-382 VSAMVQEGKPYFG
+382 VSAMVQDGKASFG

-421 SCYIARVLPQGMA
+421 SCYIM
-434 SVFDAPR
+434 SVFGAPR

-464 PKKSGWKHISA
+464 PKKSGWKLISA

-480 KGKTILLSLVPV
+480 KGKTILLSLVHV
-492 VNGTSGLSID
+492 VNGESGIGVD
-502 QIRVT
+502 QLRVT
-507 MDGTTDVETPTLN
+507 MDGKTDVEAPTLSL
-520 VETSLYP
+520 ETTLYP

-543 IEIFA
+543 IELFA
-548 ADGALLSTTQAKGEE
+548 ADGTMLSTTQATGER

-571 PAGRYLVRI
+571 PAGRYIARI
-580 SSLEGGE
+580 TSLEGE
-587 IVLRPL
+587 VVFRPL

>member
-30 QLVAP
+30 QLLAP
-35 NLQFVESSTPSE
+35 NLQLVESSTPSG

-53 GQTNHWFYKL
+53 SQEGRWFYGL
-63 STSQYV
+63 TTSKYV

-75 KEYNIDEIFK
+75 KEYDIDAILK
-85 SGKAIMIDF
+85 SGKTIMIDF
-94 SAVWCP
+94 SATWCP
-100 PCWGL
+100 PCWTI
-105 HKSGILEK
+105 HESGVLEQ
-113 LYAKFGPKGTDQ
+113 LYSKFGPEGTNQ

-130 VGADKASTV
+130 VEAQGASKSKIQA
-139 NAIKGSGGNTQ
+139 KGK
-150 GDWTKDSKGNPVPY
+150 DWTKDSNGNPVPY
-164 PVFSDKKMSSMLNIG
+164 PIISDAKMFSTLGIG
-179 IVAFP
+179 VVGFP

-205 DTEFK
+205 DTTFK
-210 AFAELLDLF
+210 VFAELLELF
-219 ATKKD
+219 VNKTD
-224 KPKAVRFADPT
+224 KPKAVRFVDPT
-235 ALYVG
+235 DLYIG
-240 ETRTMRLYYES
+240 ETRTMRLTYES
-251 LVPVTNVVWNAP
+251 LAPITNVEWKAP
-263 KELTLTKVTDTE
+263 EGLTLTKVTDTE

-289 ATVTNE
+289 ATVTNA
-295 NGSTTGKATVIVSE
+295 NGSTTGKVTVTVSE

-316 FCGMDNKEQ
+316 FCAMDNKEQ
-325 LDKGWRSIDHDGDGF
+325 LDKGWRSIDYDGDGF
-340 GFDSYMGGGFLAR
+340 GFDSYMGNGLLER
-353 LGLSFTDN
+353 LGLRFDN
-361 SYKPGAENSAD
+361 PNYKPGAENSAD

-382 VSAMVQEGKPYFG
+382 VSVLVQDGEANFGVQENK
-395 TQEIKP
+395 QN
-401 KNELLS
+401 NELLS
-407 APMLIPADAAKPTF
+407 APLVIPADAAKPTF
-421 SCYIARVLPQGMA
+421 SCYIMSFFTANTM
-434 SVFDAPR
+434 
-441 ADQLKVMV
+441 DQLKVMV
-449 SELNGTPVELLEPQS
+449 SEDNGTPVELLAPQA
-464 PKKSGWKHISA
+464 PIAGKWKLISA

-480 KGKTILLSLVPV
+480 KGKTIKLSLIPV
-492 VNGTSGLSID
+492 VKGESGIGVD
-502 QIRVT
+502 QLRVT

-543 IEIFA
+543 IEFFT
-548 ADGALLSTTQAKGEE
+548 ADGALLSTTQAMGEE
-563 TTIALAQL
+563 TTIALAHL

-580 SSLEGGE
+580 TSLEGGE

>member
-30 QLVAP
+30 QLLAP
-35 NLQFVESSTPSE
+35 NLQLVESSTPSG

-53 GQTNHWFYKL
+53 SQEGRWFYGL
-63 STSQYV
+63 TTSKYV

-75 KEYNIDEIFK
+75 KEYDIDAILK
-85 SGKAIMIDF
+85 SGKTIMIDF
-94 SAVWCP
+94 SATWCP
-100 PCWGL
+100 PCWTI
-105 HKSGILEK
+105 HESGVLEQ
-113 LYAKFGPKGTDQ
+113 LYSKFGPEGTNQ

-130 VGADKASTV
+130 VEAQGASKSKIQA
-139 NAIKGSGGNTQ
+139 KGK
-150 GDWTKDSKGNPVPY
+150 DWTKDSNGNPVPY
-164 PVFSDKKMSSMLNIG
+164 PIISDAKMFSTLGIG
-179 IVAFP
+179 VVGFP

-205 DTEFK
+205 DTTFK
-210 AFAELLDLF
+210 VFAELLELF
-219 ATKKD
+219 VNKTD
-224 KPKAVRFADPT
+224 KPKAVRFVDPT
-235 ALYVG
+235 DLYIG
-240 ETRTMRLYYES
+240 ETRTMRLTYES
-251 LVPVTNVVWNAP
+251 LAPITNVEWKAP
-263 KELTLTKVTDTE
+263 EGLTLTKVTDTE

-289 ATVTNE
+289 ATVTNA
-295 NGSTTGKATVIVSE
+295 NGSTTGKVTVTVSE

-316 FCGMDNKEQ
+316 FCAMDNKEQ
-325 LDKGWRSIDHDGDGF
+325 LDKGWRSIDYDGDGF
-340 GFDSYMGGGFLAR
+340 GFDSYMGNGLLER
-353 LGLSFTDN
+353 LGLRFDN
-361 SYKPGAENSAD
+361 PNYKPGAENSAD

-382 VSAMVQEGKPYFG
+382 VSVLVQDGEANFGVQENK
-395 TQEIKP
+395 QN
-401 KNELLS
+401 NELLS
-407 APMLIPADAAKPTF
+407 APLVIPADAAKPTF
-421 SCYIARVLPQGMA
+421 SCYIMSFFTANTM
-434 SVFDAPR
+434 
-441 ADQLKVMV
+441 DQLKVMV
-449 SELNGTPVELLEPQS
+449 SEDNGTPVELLAPQA
-464 PKKSGWKHISA
+464 PIAGKWKLISA

-480 KGKTILLSLVPV
+480 KGKTIKLSLIPV
-492 VNGTSGLSID
+492 VKGESGIGVD
-502 QIRVT
+502 QLRVT

-520 VETSLYP
+520 GETSLYP

-543 IEIFA
+543 IEFFT
-548 ADGALLSTTQAKGEE
+548 ADGALLSTTQAMGEE

-580 SSLEGGE
+580 TSLEGGE

>member
-10 LSITLAGGVL
+10 LSITLVGGML
-20 VPATQATAQQ
+20 LPATQATAQQ
-30 QLVAP
+30 
-35 NLQFVESSTPSE
+35 NLPLVESSTPSG

-63 STSQYV
+63 ATSQYV

-100 PCWGL
+100 PCWAL
-105 HKSGILEK
+105 HSSGVLEQ
-113 LYAKFGPKGTDQ
+113 LYSKFGPAGTNQ

-130 VGADKASTV
+130 VEAQGASKSKIQA
-139 NAIKGSGGNTQ
+139 NGK
-150 GDWTKDSKGNPVPY
+150 DWTKDSKGNPVPY
-164 PVFSDKKMSSMLNIG
+164 PVISDKKMFSTLNIG
-179 IVAFP
+179 IVGFP

-192 NKWTDCR
+192 NKWVHCID
-199 AEVATK
+199 EVMTK

-240 ETRTMRLYYES
+240 ETRTMRLNYES

-295 NGSTTGKATVIVSE
+295 NGSTTGKATITVSE

-340 GFDSYMGGGFLAR
+340 GFDSYVGGGFLAR
-353 LGLSFTDN
+353 LGLYFKDKSF
-361 SYKPGAENSAD
+361 KPGAENSAD
-372 LLISWGTILP
+372 LLISWGTVLP
-382 VSAMVQEGKPYFG
+382 VVAMVQDGEASFG
-395 TQEIKP
+395 MQKIKP

-407 APMLIPADAAKPTF
+407 APLVIPADAAKPTF
-421 SCYIARVLPQGMA
+421 SCYIM
-434 SVFDAPR
+434 SVFGAPR
-441 ADQLKVMV
+441 VDQLKVMV

-464 PKKSGWKHISA
+464 PKKSGWKLISA

-492 VNGTSGLSID
+492 VNGESGIGVD
-502 QIRVT
+502 QLRVT
-507 MDGTTDVETPTLN
+507 MDGKTDVEAPTLSL
-520 VETSLYP
+520 ETTLYP

-543 IEIFA
+543 IELFA
-548 ADGALLSTTQAKGEE
+548 TDGTMLSTTQATGER

-571 PAGRYLVRI
+571 PAGRYIARI
-580 SSLEGGE
+580 TSLEGE
-587 IVLRPL
+587 VVFRPL

>member
-30 QLVAP
+30 QLLAP
-35 NLQFVESSTPSE
+35 NLQLVESSTPSG

-53 GQTNHWFYKL
+53 SQEGRWFYGL
-63 STSQYV
+63 TTSKYV

-75 KEYNIDEIFK
+75 KEYDIDAILK
-85 SGKAIMIDF
+85 SGKTIMIDF
-94 SAVWCP
+94 SATWCP
-100 PCWGL
+100 PCWTI
-105 HKSGILEK
+105 HESGVLEQ
-113 LYAKFGPKGTDQ
+113 LYSKFGPEGTNQ

-130 VGADKASTV
+130 VEAQGASKSKIQA
-139 NAIKGSGGNTQ
+139 KGK
-150 GDWTKDSKGNPVPY
+150 DWTKDSNGNPVPY
-164 PVFSDKKMSSMLNIG
+164 PIISDAKMFSTLGIG
-179 IVAFP
+179 VVGFP

-205 DTEFK
+205 DTTFK
-210 AFAELLDLF
+210 VFAELLELF
-219 ATKKD
+219 VNKTD
-224 KPKAVRFADPT
+224 KPKAVRFVDPT
-235 ALYVG
+235 DLYIG
-240 ETRTMRLYYES
+240 ETRTMRLTYES
-251 LVPVTNVVWNAP
+251 LAPITNVEWKAP
-263 KELTLTKVTDTE
+263 EGLTLTKVTDTE

-289 ATVTNE
+289 ATVTNA
-295 NGSTTGKATVIVSE
+295 NGSTTGKVTVTVSE

-316 FCGMDNKEQ
+316 FCAMDNKEQ
-325 LDKGWRSIDHDGDGF
+325 LDKGWRSIDYDGDGF
-340 GFDSYMGGGFLAR
+340 GFDSYMGNGLLER
-353 LGLSFTDN
+353 LGLRFDN
-361 SYKPGAENSAD
+361 PNYKPGAENSAD

-382 VSAMVQEGKPYFG
+382 VSVLVQDGEANFGVQENK
-395 TQEIKP
+395 QN
-401 KNELLS
+401 NELLS
-407 APMLIPADAAKPTF
+407 APLVIPADAAKPTF
-421 SCYIARVLPQGMA
+421 SCYIMSFFTANTM
-434 SVFDAPR
+434 
-441 ADQLKVMV
+441 DQLKVMV
-449 SELNGTPVELLEPQS
+449 SEDNGTPVELLAPQA
-464 PKKSGWKHISA
+464 PIAGKWKLISA

-480 KGKTILLSLVPV
+480 KGKTIKLSLIPV
-492 VNGTSGLSID
+492 VKGESGIGVD
-502 QIRVT
+502 QLRVT

-543 IEIFA
+543 IEFFT
-548 ADGALLSTTQAKGEE
+548 ADGALLSTTQAMGEE

-580 SSLEGGE
+580 TSLEGGE

>member
-10 LSITLAGGVL
+10 LSITLAGGVFL
-20 VPATQATAQQ
+20 PATQATAQQ

-35 NLQFVESSTPSE
+35 NLQLVESSTPSG

-53 GQTNHWFYKL
+53 SQEGRWFYGL
-63 STSQYV
+63 TTSKYV

-75 KEYNIDEIFK
+75 KEYDIDAILK
-85 SGKAIMIDF
+85 SGKTIMIDF
-94 SAVWCP
+94 SATWCP
-100 PCWGL
+100 PCWTI
-105 HKSGILEK
+105 HESGVLEQF
-113 LYAKFGPKGTDQ
+113 YSKFGPEGTNQ

-130 VGADKASTV
+130 VEAQGASKSKIQA
-139 NAIKGSGGNTQ
+139 KGK
-150 GDWTKDSKGNPVPY
+150 DWTKDSNGNPVPY
-164 PVFSDKKMSSMLNIG
+164 PIISDAKMFSTLGIG
-179 IVAFP
+179 VVGFP

-205 DTEFK
+205 DTTFK
-210 AFAELLDLF
+210 VFAELLELF
-219 ATKKD
+219 VNKTD
-224 KPKAVRFADPT
+224 KPKAVRFVDPT
-235 ALYVG
+235 DLYIG
-240 ETRTMRLYYES
+240 ETRTMRLTYES
-251 LVPVTNVVWNAP
+251 LAPITNVEWKAP
-263 KELTLTKVTDTE
+263 EGLTLTKVTDTE

-289 ATVTNE
+289 ATVTNA
-295 NGSTTGKATVIVSE
+295 NGSTTGKVTVTVSE

-316 FCGMDNKEQ
+316 FCAMDNKEQ
-325 LDKGWRSIDHDGDGF
+325 LDKGWRSIDYDGDGF
-340 GFDSYMGGGFLAR
+340 GFDSYMGNGLLER
-353 LGLSFTDN
+353 LGLRFDN
-361 SYKPGAENSAD
+361 PNYKPGAENSAD

-382 VSAMVQEGKPYFG
+382 VSVLVQDGEANFGVQENK
-395 TQEIKP
+395 QN
-401 KNELLS
+401 NELLS
-407 APMLIPADAAKPTF
+407 APLVIPADAAKPTF
-421 SCYIARVLPQGMA
+421 SCYIMSFFTANTM
-434 SVFDAPR
+434 
-441 ADQLKVMV
+441 DQLKVMV
-449 SELNGTPVELLEPQS
+449 SEDNGTPVELLAPQA
-464 PKKSGWKHISA
+464 PIAGKWKLISA

-480 KGKTILLSLVPV
+480 KGKTIKLSLIPV
-492 VNGTSGLSID
+492 VKGESGIGVD
-502 QIRVT
+502 QLRVT

-543 IEIFA
+543 IEFFT
-548 ADGALLSTTQAKGEE
+548 ADGALLSTTQAMGEE

-580 SSLEGGE
+580 TSLEGGE